1 MVLEF
6 NCRFGDPE
14 AQVLLH
20 LLETDLLEV
29 LWAVANNSLHEV
41 ELRWSQ
47 DACVGVVLASGG
59 YPGGYE
65 TGFAIEGLADLD
77 GDVVAFHAGTSRRD
91 DGTLVTAGG
100 RVLTIV
106 AAGRTLAQAREKA
119 YRNVERVRFQGMH
132 YRRDIGVAQ
141 PASV

>member
-1 MVLEF
+1 ML
-6 NCRFGDPE
+6 
-14 AQVLLH
+14 
-20 LLETDLLEV
+20 LLEDL
-29 LWAVANNSLHEV
+29 AVREEDLPEGRAPVVFL
-41 ELRWSQ
+41 
-47 DACVGVVLASGG
+47 VG
-59 YPGGYE
+59 
-65 TGFAIEGLADLD
+65 GLADLD
-77 GDVVAFHAGTSRRD
+77 DGVVTFHAGTSRRD